1 VISNVGTWMQR
12 TAQDWLVLDLTR
24 GSGSALGITVA
35 LQFLPVLLF
44 GLWGGMIADRYPKRR
59 VLIVAQSLMGLLAL
73 VMGVLVLSGTAQVWH
88 VYVMAFLLGCVSCVE
103 VPTRQSFVVE
113 MVGRKDLPNAIALN
127 SSSFNLARVVGP
139 AVAGLLIHWLG
150 TGPIYMLNAVS
161 FAAVIAGLA
170 MMRTAEL
177 HTPEPVKRAKG
188 QLREGFRYV
197 RRRPA
202 LLLPILVVGFMA
214 IFMQSFSASIA
225 LMAREVFKA
234 GASSF
239 GIASSAFA
247 IGALGGALL
256 AARRGA
262 PSRRFLLIGAI
273 CFGTFQIAAA
283 IAPAYPA
290 FLAVLLPAG
299 MAMISVNTTANTMV
313 QLGASP
319 HMRGRVTGIYV
330 LVLTGGAPIGAPL
343 VGWLTELIGIRAAV
357 ATAGS
362 LSVAGVGLALL
373 LTRLIAGKTEG
384 ERKESAGE
392 PGVRGPAT
400 AAEGAG

>member
-1 VISNVGTWMQR
+1 MRHANERRESPYRRRTRIRAPRVARPAEPAPAQAGLPACADTHPARDAVRRGTAPCRNPRRARGAGEGAAPLNDARDRQTGGAGPAGAQAPSDRPQAGDDHRDPEGGGAAPGGAAGEGGVAGPAAGGADAGGEGDPPVGRADSGEALQNVGGLFRSLRNYNFRLFAAGGVISNVGTWMQR

-197 RRRPA
+197 
-202 LLLPILVVGFMA
+202 
-214 IFMQSFSASIA
+214 
-225 LMAREVFKA
+225 
-234 GASSF
+234 
-239 GIASSAFA
+239 
-247 IGALGGALL
+247 
-256 AARRGA
+256 
-262 PSRRFLLIGAI
+262 
-273 CFGTFQIAAA
+273 
-283 IAPAYPA
+283 
-290 FLAVLLPAG
+290 
-299 MAMISVNTTANTMV
+299 
-313 QLGASP
+313 
-319 HMRGRVTGIYV
+319 
-330 LVLTGGAPIGAPL
+330 
-343 VGWLTELIGIRAAV
+343 
-357 ATAGS
+357 
-362 LSVAGVGLALL
+362 
-373 LTRLIAGKTEG
+373 
-384 ERKESAGE
+384 
-392 PGVRGPAT
+392 
-400 AAEGAG
+400 